1 MAYKFLPAKIE
12 NKVAATGRIHNSNK
26 PIINVSAQTLSP
38 ISLPDLP
45 LSAEKGLTL
54 KVAFIEV
61 LRHRRF
67 WHWSGFKKLV
77 LVDKNIINA
86 ILVQGPIICL
96 IINLHMNEKTA
107 KVSFNSKI

>member
-67 WHWSGFKKLV
+67 
-77 LVDKNIINA
+77 
-86 ILVQGPIICL
+86 
-96 IINLHMNEKTA
+96 
-107 KVSFNSKI
+107 